1 MVDLQVTT
9 RTGAESILAESAVE
23 EFMGSV
29 RGQVLR
35 PGDGGYD
42 DARVLWNAMID
53 KRPALIVRC
62 AGVSDVINS
71 VNFARENN
79 LLVAV
84 RGGGH
89 NVAGNA
95 ICDGGIMIDLSLM
108 KSVRVDPGQR
118 IARAEPG
125 LTWGEFDRETQAFGL
140 ATTGGAIST
149 TGIAG
154 VTLGGGWGWLSRL
167 HGLASDNLRSVDI
180 VTAEGNFLTASA
192 TENADLFWGVRG
204 GGGNFGVVTSFE
216 YRLHPVGPMV
226 LGGMVIHPF
235 ERAKEVLQFY
245 REFSGKA
252 PDELSSW
259 AVLLT
264 SPMGEPVPVVI
275 IAVCYAGAVEEGER
289 VLQPLREF
297 GPPLAYQ
304 VGPMPY
310 TELQKMGDAL
320 NPPGLHDYWKGSFL
334 KELSD
339 DAIDALIGGCTTF
352 PAPLAFGLIEHVLG
366 GAVSRA
372 GQEETA
378 FNHRDER
385 YSFLSLAGWPDSAE
399 SEKCIR
405 WVRESWEAMQPF
417 STGGVYVNY
426 LGQEADEGAD
436 RVKAAYGAEKH
447 QRLVALKNK
456 YDPANLFS
464 LNQNI
469 KPTG

>member
-1 MVDLQVTT
+1 MVDLRIATT
-9 RTGAESILAESAVE
+9 AGADTTLKETAVE
-23 EFMGSV
+23 EFKASL
-29 RGQVLR
+29 RGELLQ
-35 PGDGGYD
+35 PGDVGYD
-42 DARVLWNAMID
+42 EARTIWNAMID
-53 KRPALIVRC
+53 KKPGLIVRC
-62 AGVSDVINS
+62 AGVADVINS
-71 VNFARENN
+71 VNLARANN

-95 ICDGGIMIDLSLM
+95 VCEGGVMIDLSPM
-108 KSVRVDPGQR
+108 KSVRVDPVKCT
-118 IARAEPG
+118 AHAEPG
-125 LTWGEFDRETQAFGL
+125 LTWGEFDHETQVFGL

-167 HGLASDNLRSVDI
+167 HGLASDNLLSVDV
-180 VTAEGNFLTASA
+180 VTADGRFLTANA
-192 TENADLFWGVRG
+192 TENADLFWGLRG

-216 YRLHPVGPMV
+216 YKLHPVGPMV
-226 LGGMVIHPF
+226 LGGMVVHPF

-245 REFSGKA
+245 RDFSGSA
-252 PDELSSW
+252 PDELTSW

-264 SPMGEPVPVVI
+264 SPQGDPVPVVI
-275 IAVCYAGAVEEGER
+275 IAVCYSGTVEEGER

-304 VGPMPY
+304 VGPMSY
-310 TELQKMGDAL
+310 TDLQQMGDVL
-320 NPPGLHDYWKGSFL
+320 NPPGLQDYWKGSFL

-339 DAIDALIGGCTTF
+339 DAIDALIGGCTNF
-352 PAPLAFGLIEHVLG
+352 PTPLAIGLIEHTLG

-372 GQEETA
+372 GQETTA
-378 FNHRDER
+378 FNHRDVE
-385 YSFLSLAGWPDSAE
+385 YSFLSLAGWPEPAE

-405 WVRESWEAMQPF
+405 WVRELWEAMQPF
-417 STGGVYVNY
+417 TTEDVYVNY
-426 LGQEADEGAD
+426 LGEEGED
-436 RVKAAYGAEKH
+436 RVKAAYGPEKY

-456 YDPANLFS
+456 YDPTNLFR